1 MLSIFPKKKRPHKV
15 FSDAELIARYQN
27 SRDDAYFE
35 ELFTRYQD
43 KVLPICF
50 KLLRNKE
57 ECQDAC
63 MEIFEKARKGFRKE
77 NVDKFNSWLFI
88 LIKNHCYD
96 VLRKRK
102 RRLTTSSYAEEEL
115 EGILWK
121 NGPDGRLNDGSD
133 SQEKIRDVEAALS
146 RLDEAQRVCVD
157 GFYCQGKSYKEIAEE
172 TGYTSNQV
180 KSYLQNGIR
189 NLRIIFNQQND

>member
-1 MLSIFPKKKRPHKV
+1 MLSIFPKRRPYKD
-15 FSDAELIARYQN
+15 FPDEELIARYQN
-27 SRDDAYFE
+27 SEDDAFFE

-50 KLLRNKE
+50 KLLRDKE

-63 MEIFEKARKGFRKE
+63 MEIFEKARKGLRKE
-77 NVDKFNSWLFI
+77 NVDRFNSWLYI

-96 VLRKRK
+96 QIRKRK

-115 EGILWK
+115 EEILWK
-121 NGPDGRLNDGSD
+121 KGPDERLNGDGYR
-133 SQEKIRDVEAALS
+133 QEKLREVEAVLS

-157 GFYCQGKSYKEIAEE
+157 AFYCQGKSYKEIAEE

-189 NLRIIFNQQND
+189 NLRIIFNQPKN